1 MNCKDFLARH
11 SEWYDGMLEPSAA
24 ERLQAHADACASCA
38 HYDHVVRRG
47 AELARDLLPVVEL
60 SSDFEGRMRHRLFH
74 ERDAMAVR
82 RSAGSSIYAVAAS
95 IVLISAAAGTFAIAA
110 GRTPIVDGDV
120 VFAVAPPAV
129 SSVETNS
136 LAATDAPLITLSRSK
151 TDDVVAPIEA
161 EAKGHDPHVAS
172 AAPSGWP
179 VYSRNAVAV
188 AFPASHT
195 TLVVRPADLRPVG
208 SRAIVAPLLVR
219 H

>member
-24 ERLQAHADACASCA
+24 ELVEAHANACSSCA

-47 AELARDLLPVVEL
+47 AQLARDLLPTLEL
-60 SSDFEGRMRHRLFH
+60 SGDFEGRMRHRLFH
-74 ERDAMAVR
+74 ERDAMAAR
-82 RSAGSSIYAVAAS
+82 RGAGSAVYAVAAS
-95 IVLISAAAGTFAIAA
+95 ILLVSAAAGTLAVAA

-120 VFAVAPPAV
+120 VFAIAPPAI
-129 SSVETNS
+129 SPVERNS
-136 LAATDAPLITLSRSK
+136 LAAMDAPLIAIDRSK

-179 VYSRNAVAV
+179 VYSRPAVAV

-195 TLVVRPADLRPVG
+195 TLVVRPADLRSVG
-208 SRAIVAPLLVR
+208 SRGLVAPLLVR